1 MEDADVPRRGGVNR
15 FGPFTG
21 GSAMNTFYRLISSAI
36 RNYRSISQ
44 LRTIKT
50 LTATEHMLHRRRD
63 DISIPK
69 FNGSLSSSGSTSIT
83 ELNKTH
89 FEEELSRLIKKLG
102 LQTFFYVLSPDQTE
116 MIYLPDNA
124 HKVTIASVIEEHE
137 SRMMDPELMLF
148 LSQLEIKATNCGW
161 NNGYPQ
167 EDIIHLPLDPARTN
181 ITRNLLQE
189 HAQFNINSLTQWAQA
204 NLINTQDKRAH
215 NNYNMITCMK
225 NSLTSDLQD
234 TMDTEFESYT
244 LGRTEVAA
252 LFLLALIKHAEPGT
266 HATVALVRADLTRLD
281 EKMLE
286 LDSNIQAFNEYVRK
300 QKRKLTNR
308 REQISDLL
316 INLFKGYSAARDE
329 KFALTISNIEEDY
342 LHGKLPTL
350 TDEILMSD
358 AYKAYKVRVEK
369 GIWGA
374 LGEDKETIIAMQVE
388 IAELK
393 DKHLKLDTKSGT
405 KKKKKVTSPKK

>member
-1 MEDADVPRRGGVNR
+1 M
-15 FGPFTG
+15 
-21 GSAMNTFYRLISSAI
+21 
-36 RNYRSISQ
+36 
-44 LRTIKT
+44 
-50 LTATEHMLHRRRD
+50 
-63 DISIPK
+63 
-69 FNGSLSSSGSTSIT
+69 
-83 ELNKTH
+83 
-89 FEEELSRLIKKLG
+89 
-102 LQTFFYVLSPDQTE
+102 
-116 MIYLPDNA
+116 
-124 HKVTIASVIEEHE
+124 
-137 SRMMDPELMLF
+137 
-148 LSQLEIKATNCGW
+148 
-161 NNGYPQ
+161 
-167 EDIIHLPLDPARTN
+167 
-181 ITRNLLQE
+181 
-189 HAQFNINSLTQWAQA
+189 
-204 NLINTQDKRAH
+204 INTQDKRAH

-244 LGRTEVAA
+244 LGDTEVAA

-369 GIWGA
+369 RIWGA
-374 LGEDKETIIAMQVE
+374 LGEDKETIIAMQAE

-393 DKHLKLDTKSGT
+393 DKRLKLDTKSGT
-405 KKKKKVTSPKK
+405 KKKKKVTSPKKKQQSAYAWKDSNSQNKKTLMKDGKKYYWCLNHNNGKGKWVIHKPTECRNEGAGATDHTE

>member
-137 SRMMDPELMLF
+137 SRMMEPDPV
-148 LSQLEIKATNCGW
+148 
-161 NNGYPQ
+161 
-167 EDIIHLPLDPARTN
+167 
-181 ITRNLLQE
+181 
-189 HAQFNINSLTQWAQA
+189 
-204 NLINTQDKRAH
+204 
-215 NNYNMITCMK
+215 
-225 NSLTSDLQD
+225 
-234 TMDTEFESYT
+234 YT
-244 LGRTEVAA
+244 T
-252 LFLLALIKHAEPGT
+252 
-266 HATVALVRADLTRLD
+266 
-281 EKMLE
+281 E
-286 LDSNIQAFNEYVRK
+286 LDDGGVQ
-300 QKRKLTNR
+300 Q
-308 REQISDLL
+308 
-316 INLFKGYSAARDE
+316 
-329 KFALTISNIEEDY
+329 
-342 LHGKLPTL
+342 
-350 TDEILMSD
+350 
-358 AYKAYKVRVEK
+358 
-369 GIWGA
+369 
-374 LGEDKETIIAMQVE
+374 QVE
-388 IAELK
+388 GA
-393 DKHLKLDTKSGT
+393 DS
-405 KKKKKVTSPKK
+405 V